1 MLGSF
6 LTDFRNS
13 RGKFDEIKEE
23 FAINPAPIPSESS
36 INAGDHDELK
46 IFLEI
51 CLIHSRINEKLK
63 NKEGVHEFLKREI
76 GPKLWAMEVVVEA
89 ICKRRGSGFIFMA
102 SWLQIRINFDRIS
115 RSTSFQLPRF

>member
-1 MLGSF
+1 M

-36 INAGDHDELK
+36 LNAPIKDELK

-51 CLIHSRINEKLK
+51 CLIPSRIDQKLK
-63 NKEGVHEFLKREI
+63 NKEGVHEFLKEKLARQSLEI
-76 GPKLWAMEVVVEA
+76 DVVVGRNPCVVEA
-89 ICKRRGSGFIFMA
+89 VS
-102 SWLQIRINFDRIS
+102 
-115 RSTSFQLPRF
+115 